1 MFTGEKSLLSCWLLG
16 HLGLSGSP
24 AVLLSD
30 KRALCN
36 ITSPVATSS
45 KLGLIFANVLQ
56 VDARGLVMVYIYY
69 LLLYIYILFIYYI
82 YMCVWYIYMCVYT
95 HSSFLRTFWSFWGE
109 HQVNDRIYSNAI
121 WGVIPD
127 SPSWIFG
134 RKQSWIDD
142 FSEPIWRVLGPGPNS
157 NWEAST

>member
-1 MFTGEKSLLSCWLLG
+1 MFAGEKSLLICWLLV

-56 VDARGLVMVYIYY
+56 VDARGLVMVYIYILYY
-69 LLLYIYILFIYYI
+69 LFTYICI
-82 YMCVWYIYMCVYT
+82 
-95 HSSFLRTFWSFWGE
+95 
-109 HQVNDRIYSNAI
+109 
-121 WGVIPD
+121 
-127 SPSWIFG
+127 
-134 RKQSWIDD
+134 
-142 FSEPIWRVLGPGPNS
+142 
-157 NWEAST
+157 

>member
-1 MFTGEKSLLSCWLLG
+1 MFAGEKSLLSCWLLG

-56 VDARGLVMVYIYY
+56 VDARGLVMVCIYIY
-69 LLLYIYILFIYYI
+69 
-82 YMCVWYIYMCVYT
+82 T
-95 HSSFLRTFWSFWGE
+95 HIISIWIQPSGADAYRARSSGSIATKLPRSKAACDEKMTT
-109 HQVNDRIYSNAI
+109 V
-121 WGVIPD
+121 
-127 SPSWIFG
+127 
-134 RKQSWIDD
+134 
-142 FSEPIWRVLGPGPNS
+142 
-157 NWEAST
+157 

>member
-69 LLLYIYILFIYYI
+69 LLLYIYIIYLLYI
-82 YMCVWYIYMCVYT
+82 YVCVIYIYVCVHT
-95 HSSFLRTFWSFWGE
+95 
-109 HQVNDRIYSNAI
+109 
-121 WGVIPD
+121 
-127 SPSWIFG
+127 
-134 RKQSWIDD
+134 
-142 FSEPIWRVLGPGPNS
+142 
-157 NWEAST
+157 